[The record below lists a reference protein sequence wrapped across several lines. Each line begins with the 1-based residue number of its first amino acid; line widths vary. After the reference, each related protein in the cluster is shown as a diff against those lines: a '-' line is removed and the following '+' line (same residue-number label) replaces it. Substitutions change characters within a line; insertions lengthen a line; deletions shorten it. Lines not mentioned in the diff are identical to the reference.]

1 MFGKSE
7 KRRELAREKTSAAS
21 EAVEGVGSV
30 NKGSGELA
38 RNQSV
43 KNWGAKAYKVHYLY
57 MFGSV
62 HGPSS

>member
-38 RNQSV
+38 RNQLV
-43 KNWGAKAYKVHYLY
+43 KNYIY
-57 MFGSV
+57 
-62 HGPSS
+62 